1 MSDPIELQY
10 FKDFL
15 KKDYDAAVQLLW
27 EQHCKSPDVYPWPP
41 TLDQIKQEIRDRQ
54 ASNRDAR

>member
-15 KKDYDAAVQLLW
+15 KKDYDAAVQTLW
-27 EQHCKSPDVYPWPP
+27 ESHCKNHEEYPWPP
-41 TLDQIKQEIRDRQ
+41 TLKQIKKEIARRQET
-54 ASNRDAR
+54 AP